1 MQLLGGD
8 GVSGKPPEP
17 TPGWRDDCARNLEE
31 VTFQSLIE
39 QITVYQGT
47 GRVCSLRSGFVM

>member
-39 QITVYQGT
+39 QSTVY
-47 GRVCSLRSGFVM
+47 